1 MPDAFCW
8 VCRVTGLRPRLVTLL
23 LADTEPEATEVELRR
38 TWEDGCAEPDEAEE
52 LLRTVEDEELLRED
66 EVVALLPDVLR
77 EADPVVLLRVWLEVL
92 FRVWPAE
99 EAEEEPLVPEVVLRR
114 T

>member
-52 LLRTVEDEELLRED
+52 LLRED
-66 EVVALLPDVLR
+66 EVVAALPDVLR

-92 FRVWPAE
+92 PRVWPAE